1 MKSIRIGTR
10 GSALARWQS
19 GYVASSLSVLSPDE
33 EIRIVE
39 ITSAGDTIVDI
50 PLSHVEGTGFFTG
63 ALEESLL
70 KDDVDVAVHSHKD
83 LPIET
88 TEGLVIAAVPARGPV
103 EDVLVARDGMTLE
116 TLPKGARVGTCSA
129 RRSAQV
135 LALRPDL
142 QLVPLRGNVP
152 TRVARVRL
160 GDLDAIVLAR
170 AGLVRLGLE
179 FHITEILSI
188 ERVLPAP
195 AQGALAIQCRA
206 SDTRL
211 RSLLKNL
218 ENETARRAVE
228 AERALLHALRGG
240 CSVPVGAL
248 ARCEGPRI
256 SLVSGVFGI
265 LSGAQVRVEEE
276 GEDPQTLG
284 ERAARRLLAKG
295 ADKILAEFG
304 RVSRVDHPLPV
315 GTQA

>member
-1 MKSIRIGTR
+1 MTSVRIGTR

-19 GYVASSLSVLSPDE
+19 GYVASRLSALSPDE

-39 ITSAGDTIVDI
+39 ITSVGDTIMDV

-63 ALEESLL
+63 ALEDALL
-70 KDDVDVAVHSHKD
+70 KHDVDVAVHSHKD
-83 LPIET
+83 LPIEA

-116 TLPKGARVGTCSA
+116 TLPRGARAGTCSA
-129 RRSAQV
+129 RRAAQV
-135 LALRPDL
+135 QALRPDL

-152 TRVARVRL
+152 TRLARVSL

-206 SDTRL
+206 GDTRM

-218 ENETARRAVE
+218 EHEPTRRAVD

-248 ARCEGPRI
+248 AQCQGPRI

-265 LSGAQVRVEEE
+265 SSGAQVRVEEE
-276 GEDPQTLG
+276 DDDPQALG
-284 ERAARRLLAKG
+284 ERAARRLVANG
-295 ADKILAEFG
+295 ADRILAEFG
-304 RVSRVDHPLPV
+304 RVSRVDQPLSI
-315 GTQA
+315 GSQT